1 MNRDKHLAML
11 TKIRDEARIKG
22 QYGVVAKCEEL
33 RGKVAGLYIEKQMV
47 LQKDVGA
54 EDINHDEFMKEMF
67 PTREAFDKAHLIM
80 GNNLYG
86 DDTSELYKDSKI
98 VKTEKE
104 LEDERLAKELDD
116 YQEQRRIEREK
127 QYKKR

>member
-1 MNRDKHLAML
+1 
-11 TKIRDEARIKG
+11 
-22 QYGVVAKCEEL
+22 
-33 RGKVAGLYIEKQMV
+33 
-47 LQKDVGA
+47 
-54 EDINHDEFMKEMF
+54 
-67 PTREAFDKAHLIM
+67 M

>member
-1 MNRDKHLAML
+1 ML

-54 EDINHDEFMKEMF
+54 EDINHDEF
-67 PTREAFDKAHLIM
+67 L
-80 GNNLYG
+80 
-86 DDTSELYKDSKI
+86 
-98 VKTEKE
+98 
-104 LEDERLAKELDD
+104 
-116 YQEQRRIEREK
+116 
-127 QYKKR
+127 